1 MILFAIGTNV
11 LRKKCAET
19 GGGGGHFIGSENK
32 HVKFRVGW
40 RMILFVLIRIN
51 VLRRRKCAEKRG
63 CVILLAT

>member
-1 MILFAIGTNV
+1 MC
-11 LRKKCAET
+11 RDWS
-19 GGGGGHFIGSENK
+19 GGGGHFIGSENK

-40 RMILFVLIRIN
+40 RMISFVLIRIN